1 MDEELVNSIY
11 DYPPEYDKAM
21 LDLELLNNDE
31 DVGEITD
38 MNENHKIYIQVYQ
51 QALDTKAKQRAI
63 MKRKQALILSGQ
75 QNQMAMMQ

>member
-1 MDEELVNSIY
+1 MDDELVNSIY

-51 QALDTKAKQRAI
+51 QALDTKAKARAI